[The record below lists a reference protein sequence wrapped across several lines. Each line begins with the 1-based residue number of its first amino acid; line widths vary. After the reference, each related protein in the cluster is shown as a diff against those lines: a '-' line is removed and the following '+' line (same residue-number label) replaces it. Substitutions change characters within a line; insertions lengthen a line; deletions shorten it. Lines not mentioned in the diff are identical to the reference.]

1 MLRPDV
7 LSQPWDILEQCIIN
21 LGKSLTL
28 CFSRLIADDP
38 VYLILAASFYKKISL
53 STHWIGM
60 HTYSTYTLLLLLLY
74 CIIVAFFFFPHSF
87 IPIKT
92 IIILKTRNIF
102 SFCSKHSQ
110 CYGGNNI
117 YSIFTSL
124 THKWYS
130 SYVVKCNQMSIS
142 GQRYLNISIVFFT
155 SVLNQ
160 QMPVFLPERTT
171 MG

>member
-53 STHWIGM
+53 NTHWNEM
-60 HTYSTYTLLLLLLY
+60 HTYSEYTLLLLLLC
-74 CIIVAFFFFPHSF
+74 CIIVACFFFHSF

-92 IIILKTRNIF
+92 IIILKTRNISF
-102 SFCSKHSQ
+102 FCSKHSQ
-110 CYGGNNI
+110 CYGGNTI

-130 SYVVKCNQMSIS
+130 SYVVKCSQMSIS
-142 GQRYLNISIVFFT
+142 GHRYLNSILYFW
-155 SVLNQ
+155 LNQ
-160 QMPVFLPERTT
+160 QMLVFLPGRTT